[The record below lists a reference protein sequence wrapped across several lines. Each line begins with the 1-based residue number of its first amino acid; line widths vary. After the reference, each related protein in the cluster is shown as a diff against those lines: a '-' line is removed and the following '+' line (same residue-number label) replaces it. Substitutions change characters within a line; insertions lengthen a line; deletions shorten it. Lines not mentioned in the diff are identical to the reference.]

1 MAVISGD
8 GVFSHAC
15 LGASDLAQS
24 TAFYDA
30 ALRPL
35 GVANLGPF
43 GDNIVLYG
51 KDKPALLILT
61 PGNGEAPSSNGV
73 TVGFAAS
80 SQADVDA
87 FHKAGLAAGGV
98 DEGAPGPRG
107 HLPNARSEEHTSEL
121 QSLMRISYTVF
132 CLKKKKKTTDNK
144 D

>member
-87 FHKAGLAAGGV
+87 FHKAGLPAGRRSG
-98 DEGAPGPRG
+98 EQRG
-107 HLPNARSEEHTSEL
+107 GKGCGRT
-121 QSLMRISYTVF
+121 
-132 CLKKKKKTTDNK
+132 
-144 D
+144 